1 MMFNQFSR
9 RFLFL
14 SLFELQKLFFKKNLN
29 EKIWMTLQ
37 AQKQEKRV
45 LRSTLS
51 AMFTQNLLSEQRRSN
66 TKKGTLRNNYENLLI
81 NFIFVE
87 ININEW
93 WWIIKEKKTI
103 KRWSLKPF

>member
-1 MMFNQFSR
+1 M
-9 RFLFL
+9 
-14 SLFELQKLFFKKNLN
+14 K
-29 EKIWMTLQ
+29 LQ

-66 TKKGTLRNNYENLLI
+66 TKKETLRNNYENLLI

-93 WWIIKEKKTI
+93 WWIIKEKQ
-103 KRWSLKPF
+103 LKDEV

>member
-9 RFLFL
+9 RFPFL

-29 EKIWMTLQ
+29 EKIWMKLQ
-37 AQKQEKRV
+37 AQKQGKRV

-66 TKKGTLRNNYENLLI
+66 TKKETLRNNYENLLI

-87 ININEW
+87 ININE
-93 WWIIKEKKTI
+93 
-103 KRWSLKPF
+103 